1 MKRIKWSILLFV
13 LLAIGLSIG
22 VTYLAFNQKVTE
34 KKEEADTQIAG
45 TQTETHKMT
54 IALVNED
61 QGATYQG
68 ETINFGAEFVKS
80 IEKDNENEWFV
91 VSRGVA
97 ESGLKRDIYNMEII
111 IPSDFSEKALSLT
124 SDNPE
129 KITVSYKV
137 NDVGNDELK
146 AEAEKTAGQVL
157 EDMNKRVIDVYFA
170 SILTNLQEAQDNI
183 GQLVE
188 KEEAYTDRFDETV
201 NSPLSNYTDQF
212 QTVQDYTGTSKESFK
227 SFQDMLNDYEK
238 SLQESGKQSETYD
251 KSLEELLAMQ
261 DEHAP
266 FGESLSDNLTKFSAD
281 LSADTVMSETQA
293 LEQANQLFSSEFQAI
308 EGENSLLTQT
318 QGLQNYIADINS
330 RVTGVDEELQTVLDS
345 ELEQAVAADL
355 KRILQGD
362 ADNPAQFTLNEL
374 DTGINDRFKQ
384 TIADTIQTLPDFDS
398 GVLENWGLSA
408 ETLHTYEN
416 VTNLSQ
422 DFVSQEAEYF
432 PEGYAFPNREQQISA
447 DDPSLPINQLM
458 AETTDKLKKE
468 ATTLTSDPF
477 TVPASE
483 NDTTVYITLDSRF
496 SLQDADIN
504 VYRQPYAGSS
514 SYNTPVGVNIQPYDG
529 GMKITIPASYTKE
542 PCNFQ
547 VRANV
552 LLNGDVDT
560 IPLFGSIDWGV
571 YYQQTEKVDAYVANG
586 SQPVPS
592 TDDDATDDTA
602 DTAGEEGTD
611 DSKDVQA
618 ASDATENS
626 VESNS
631 EEQTADE
638 EKPAE
643 STTKQSTVT
652 GIYTFQTLTNGL
664 EPVAVSVTQPNYL
677 SNEAAYG
684 EAYMDTF
691 KGYEELAAL
700 YQLYYGI
707 VASSNEPM
715 PYNLDQA
722 ATADSYYGILN
733 NKDVLDS
740 IVSLTSQDITD
751 EYSRKLSDFQDRIQ
765 AYQMTMREAD
775 QRSLDVTRRL
785 TDATAEAASQNENL
799 AALLAELE
807 AWRDSSLDLIEED
820 DVVVQNAQDEQ
831 TLAMD
836 LDSSFGDLLMTSQ
849 SLAEES
855 ASNLDSAEGV
865 YETFDAIDQEAQDIE
880 KSGQD
885 LVSEASNLSTDLAKK
900 LKDDGTFEDNFSQ
913 VMDNSRVGDRQNE
926 TLYDFLSSPV
936 QKVNA
941 GTIVATDKSTPYF
954 MVLICTVVAL
964 FTSYV
969 IAHQE
974 KKRRQTDAFAEE
986 MSLASKNLPITFMT
1000 FGIALIEGLLI
1011 GVITAKLF
1019 SIGQIGVILWIG
1031 IILIIMFF
1039 LVGLFTYLLRQ
1050 LNMGGMFI
1058 ILTIVSM
1065 YLFLTDAV
1073 GLTIDNESI
1082 FGTLKTF
1089 SPLQYIEQ
1097 LLVSVLGAEQDFSI
1111 IVYALIG
1118 AVVLLVV
1125 LNLFVWHREK
1135 EAEEEPH
1142 EA

>member
-1 MKRIKWSILLFV
+1 MFV
-13 LLAIGLSIG
+13 VLAIGLTIG

-34 KKEEADTQIAG
+34 KKQETDTQIAG
-45 TQTETHKMT
+45 TQTKTHKMT

-68 ETINFGAEFVKS
+68 DSINFGAEFVKS

-137 NDVGNDELK
+137 NDVGNEELK

-188 KEEAYTDRFDETV
+188 KEEKYTNRFDTTV
-201 NSPLSNYTDQF
+201 NTPLSSYTDQF
-212 QTVQDYTGTSKESFK
+212 QTVQDYTGTSKETFK
-227 SFQDMLNDYEK
+227 SFQDLLNDYEK
-238 SLQESGKQSETYD
+238 SLQESGKQSETYG

-281 LSADTVMSETQA
+281 LSADTVLSETRA
-293 LEQANQLFSSEFQAI
+293 LEQANQLFASEFQAI
-308 EGENSLLTQT
+308 EGEDSLLTQT

-330 RVTGVDEELQTVLDS
+330 RVMGVDEELQTVLDS
-345 ELEQAVAADL
+345 ELEAAVAEDL

-362 ADNPAQFTLNEL
+362 AENPEQYTLNKI
-374 DTGINDRFKQ
+374 DPDINDRFKQ
-384 TIADTIQTLPDFDS
+384 EIADTIQTLPVFK
-398 GVLENWGLSA
+398 GNELAKMGLSP
-408 ETLHTYEN
+408 ETVKTYEN
-416 VTNLSQ
+416 VADLSQ
-422 DFVSQEAEYF
+422 KFANDKTYF
-432 PEGYAFPNREQQISA
+432 PETYHFPNYNERISA
-447 DDPSLPINQLM
+447 GDESLP
-458 AETTDKLKKE
+458 TSKLAADT
-468 ATTLTSDPF
+468 ATKLQSDPTKLTSAEF
-477 TVPASE
+477 ILPASE
-483 NDTTVYITLDSRF
+483 NDTTIYITLDSQF
-496 SLQDADIN
+496 SFQDIHLYTQKYSGWGEFDTL
-504 VYRQPYAGSS
+504 VE
-514 SYNTPVGVNIQPYDG
+514 TTCQPYDG
-529 GMKITIPASYTKE
+529 GVKLTVPAANTTE
-542 PCNFQ
+542 PRSFKVIGNI
-547 VRANV
+547 
-552 LLNGDVDT
+552 LLNSTATTV
-560 IPLFGSIDWGV
+560 PLFGSIDWGV
-571 YYQQTEKVDAYVANG
+571 YYQQIEKVDAYVFGGNDPIPPDGGDDTTGGDTDG
-586 SQPVPS
+586 S
-592 TDDDATDDTA
+592 DDDTA
-602 DTAGEEGTD
+602 EDSAQNNTVTSEDKTKSAEQEPQTSEETTTVEKQSVD
-611 DSKDVQA
+611 KTTS
-618 ASDATENS
+618 SDAQKSGVPS
-626 VESNS
+626 VNASR
-631 EEQTADE
+631 
-638 EKPAE
+638 
-643 STTKQSTVT
+643 
-652 GIYTFQTLTNGL
+652 FQTLTNGL
-664 EPVAVSVTQPNYL
+664 EPVSVPVTQPNYL
-677 SNEAAYG
+677 SNEADYG

-691 KGYEELAAL
+691 RGYEELAAL
-700 YQLYYGI
+700 YQLYYGLD
-707 VASSNEPM
+707 ASMMTEIPSS
-715 PYNLDQA
+715 LDQA
-722 ATADSYYGILN
+722 ATQDSYCYMLN
-733 NKDVLDS
+733 KKDVLDS
-740 IVSLTSQDITD
+740 IINLTSEDITS
-751 EYSRKLSDFQDRIQ
+751 EYSRKLSEFQDRIK
-765 AYQMTMREAD
+765 AYQATMREAD

-785 TDATAEAASQNENL
+785 TDATAEAVSQNENL

-807 AWRDSSLDLIEED
+807 AWRESSMDLIEED

-836 LDSSFGDLLMTSQ
+836 LDSSFSDLLMTSQ

-880 KSGQD
+880 KSGHD
-885 LVSEASNLSTDLAKK
+885 LVNEAANLSDDLAKK
-900 LKDDGTFEDNFSQ
+900 LEDDSTFEDNFSQ

-936 QKVNA
+936 QKINA

-954 MVLICTVVAL
+954 MVLICTVIAL

-974 KKRRQTDAFAEE
+974 KKRRQTDAFAGE

-1019 SIGQIGVILWIG
+1019 SIGQIGVFLWIG

-1050 LNMGGMFI
+1050 LGMGGMFI

-1097 LLVSVLGAEQDFSI
+1097 LLVSMLGAEQDFSI

-1118 AVVLLVV
+1118 AVILLIV
-1125 LNLFVWHREK
+1125 LNLFVWHPEK
-1135 EAEEEPH
+1135 EVEEELH